1 VSQPLIQFLQQDK
14 IRPNRPIH
22 GLEDVRLGIGQTLL
36 FKRCVW
42 GQLKAGLALPSRGCA
57 LFGIAPSRSTVDA
70 GIGHSSSAV
79 LESVSDLQR
88 FLAEALSALGVL
100 PGLLQAGSLVL
111 SEFLQSIGKVENV
124 AESGTLDEPF
134 GEDWELFIA
143 NFLIDAPETARSYGS
158 GVTAID

>member
-1 VSQPLIQFLQQDK
+1 MVSHVLDLKWHANKRGKRTPA
-14 IRPNRPIH
+14 RPR
-22 GLEDVRLGIGQTLL
+22 IGQTLL
-36 FKRCVW
+36 LIRYVW
-42 GQLKAGLALPSRGCA
+42 WQLKAGLALPSRGCA

-111 SEFLQSIGKVENV
+111 SEFLQSI
-124 AESGTLDEPF
+124 
-134 GEDWELFIA
+134 
-143 NFLIDAPETARSYGS
+143 
-158 GVTAID
+158 